1 MSIQKRLLIW
11 NGEQMLSKKMLRD
24 IRKHKTQFLS
34 IFLMAFL
41 GVFVFAGV
49 GGESVG
55 LEVNVNQ
62 YYDDTNL
69 ADGWIYSANL
79 DDDFVDDVNN
89 LAPTTASERQLVV
102 DSVAD
107 FSNDPDITLHFI
119 ENNTLSKFY
128 LMDGE
133 PVDINDEDGVWLDK
147 SFADAKN
154 LKVGDNIT
162 FEFEGFEIEKEIRGI
177 GYSPEYVY
185 HASTASV
192 IPDFNKIGFAYMSYK
207 AFPADDVP
215 YNVLNVKFT
224 GSPDDYDNLLSDEL
238 DGDYNSFVKQSE
250 HTSVSQFSEEMDQ
263 HKMMGDIFPV
273 VFILIAMLILL
284 TTMTRI
290 IAHQRTQIGIL
301 KASGFKN
308 RSIIFHYVSYGF
320 WLVLIGSILGL
331 IVGPLTLPQ
340 LFYPSMSATYKLPS
354 WQPAWS
360 MNFVY
365 VALLM
370 IIMSLIVS
378 YIAVRSI
385 SKENPAGTIRP
396 KAPKISTTGLIEK
409 LGFWRKLSFNARWNY
424 RDAKRNKFRA
434 LMTIVGV
441 IGCTALLVSAFGMYD
456 GMNDLKEWEYNQI
469 NHYDSKLIVDDE
481 ASLGQI
487 DSVADEVNGDKLME
501 SAIEIESGSVKK
513 SGSLLVLDDTDL
525 VTPTD
530 YDWNKVEIKDD
541 EVSIS
546 QKMADMLDVGVG
558 DTVKW
563 HIMGSDKW
571 IKTKIDKI
579 HSDPISQGFIM
590 SKDKL
595 EDLNLD
601 YTPTSIVT
609 AQHFDKNFTAIKS
622 TSSMKDMT
630 ASWDEL
636 TESMWLLIYILI
648 FFASLLAIVVL
659 YNLGLLSFTEIEREI
674 ATLKV
679 LGFKTIALRRLLLTQ
694 NLWFTTIGFIL
705 GLPVG
710 YYILAIMWE
719 SSGDSF
725 YILPSISPL
734 NFILT
739 AIITFALS
747 ILVNLMF
754 SRKLKKL
761 DMVESLKSGE

>member
-1 MSIQKRLLIW
+1 
-11 NGEQMLSKKMLRD
+11 MLSKKMLRD

-55 LEVNVNQ
+55 LEVNINQ
-62 YYDDTNL
+62 YYEDTNL
-69 ADGWIYSANL
+69 ADGWIYSANINDL
-79 DDDFVDDVNN
+79 FLYQVDC
-89 LAPTTASERQLVV
+89 LGATTQMERQLVV

-107 FSNDPDITLHFI
+107 FKNDPDITLHFV
-119 ENNTLSKFY
+119 ENNTISKFY
-128 LMDGE
+128 LIKGE
-133 PVDINDEDGVWLDK
+133 PLDINDEDGVWLDK
-147 SFADAKN
+147 SFADAKG
-154 LKVGDNIT
+154 LSVGDNIT
-162 FEFEGFEIEKEIRGI
+162 FEFEGFEIEKEIKGL

-185 HASTASV
+185 HASTSSV
-192 IPDFNKIGFAYMSYK
+192 IPDFNKIGFAYLSYK
-207 AFPADDVP
+207 AFPMDTVP
-215 YNVLNVKFT
+215 YNVLNVKFDGT
-224 GSPDDYDNLLSDEL
+224 PENYEDILSYHM
-238 DGDYNSFVKQSE
+238 DGYYSSFIPQSE
-250 HTSVSQFSEEMDQ
+250 HSSVSQFSEEMDQ
-263 HKMMGDIFPV
+263 HRMMGDIFPV

-308 RSIIFHYVSYGF
+308 RSIILHYVSYGF

-331 IVGPLTLPQ
+331 VIGPMTLPQ
-340 LFYPSMSATYKLPS
+340 LFYPSMSATYKMPS
-354 WQPAWS
+354 WDPAWS

-365 VALLM
+365 VAALM
-370 IIMSLIVS
+370 IIMSLAVS
-378 YIAVRSI
+378 YYAVKNI
-385 SKENPAGTIRP
+385 SDEKPADTIRP
-396 KAPKISTTGLIEK
+396 KAPKVSSSGFVEK
-409 LGFWRKLSFNARWNY
+409 LGFWKHLSFNVRWNY

-434 LMTIVGV
+434 LMTIIGV
-441 IGCTALLVSAFGMYD
+441 IGCSALLVCAFGMYD
-456 GMNDLKEWEYNQI
+456 GMNDLKDWEYNQI
-469 NHYDSKLIVDDE
+469 NHYDSKLVIDE
-481 ASLGQI
+481 NATTSQI
-487 DSVADEVNGDKLME
+487 NTVADEVNGDKIME
-501 SAIEIESGSVKK
+501 GAIEIESDNSKK
-513 SGSLLVLDDTDL
+513 SGSLLVLNDTSL

-530 YDWNKVEIKDD
+530 YDWNRIEIADD

-546 QKMADMLDVGVG
+546 QKMADMLGVGVG

-571 IKTKIDKI
+571 VKTKIDKI
-579 HSDPISQGFIM
+579 HADPISQGLIL
-590 SKDKL
+590 SSEKL
-595 EDLNLD
+595 EDLDLN

-609 AQHFDKNFTAIKS
+609 AQHVNQSYDGVKAAN
-622 TSSMKDMT
+622 SMKDMT
-630 ASWDEL
+630 SSWDEL

-648 FFASLLAIVVL
+648 FFASLLAVIVL

-679 LGFKTIALRRLLLTQ
+679 LGFKSGALRRLLLTQ
-694 NLWFTTIGFIL
+694 NLWFTAIGFIL

-710 YYILAIMWE
+710 YIILAVMWE

-725 YILPSISPL
+725 YILPSISPT
-734 NFILT
+734 NFLLT
-739 AIITFALS
+739 AVITFALS

-754 SRKLKKL
+754 SRKIKKL

>member
-1 MSIQKRLLIW
+1 MKIRKRSLIW
-11 NGEQMLSKKMLRD
+11 NGDGMLFKKMLRD
-24 IRKHKTQFLS
+24 ILKHKTQFLS

-55 LEVNVNQ
+55 LEVNIDK
-62 YYDDTNL
+62 YYEDTNL

-79 DDDFVDDVNN
+79 DDDFVDKVNN
-89 LAPTTASERQLVV
+89 LSPTLQSERQLVV
-102 DSVAD
+102 DSVGD
-107 FSNDPDITLHFI
+107 FSNDPDITLHFV

-128 LMDGE
+128 LIDGE
-133 PVDINDEDGVWLDK
+133 PLNISDDDGVWLDK
-147 SFADAKN
+147 SFADAKG

-162 FEFEGFEIEKEIRGI
+162 FEFNGIEIERQIRGI

-185 HASTASV
+185 HASTSSI
-192 IPDFNKIGFAYMSYK
+192 IPDFNKIGFAYMSYE
-207 AFPADDVP
+207 AFPGDNVP
-215 YNVLNVKFT
+215 YNVMQVKFNGT
-224 GSPDDYDNLLSDEL
+224 ASAYNDLLSDKR
-238 DGDYNSFVKQSE
+238 DGDYNSFVEQSE
-250 HTSVSQFSEEMDQ
+250 HSSVNQFSEEMDQ

-301 KASGFKN
+301 KASGFSN
-308 RSIIFHYVSYGF
+308 RSIMIHYISYGF
-320 WLVLIGSILGL
+320 WLVFAGSILGL

-340 LFYPSMSATYKLPS
+340 LFYPSMSATYKMPS
-354 WQPAWS
+354 WDPAWS
-360 MNFVY
+360 MDFVY
-365 VALLM
+365 VAALM
-370 IIMSLIVS
+370 IVMSLVVS
-378 YIAVRSI
+378 FIAVRSI
-385 SKENPAGTIRP
+385 SKEKPADTIRP
-396 KAPKISTTGLIEK
+396 KAPKITTTGLLEK
-409 LGFWRKLSFNARWNY
+409 FGFWKRLSFNARWNY

-434 LMTIVGV
+434 VMTIVGV
-441 IGCTALLVSAFGMYD
+441 IGCSALLVSAFGMYD

-469 NHYDSKLIVDDE
+469 NHYDSKLVIDEEAVMSEIDD
-481 ASLGQI
+481 
-487 DSVADEVNGDKLME
+487 VADEVNGDKLME
-501 SAIEIESGSVKK
+501 SAIEIESGSTKK
-513 SGSLLVLDDTDL
+513 SGSLLVLNDTDL

-530 YDWNKVEIKDD
+530 YDWNKVEIGDD

-546 QKMADMLDVGVG
+546 QKMANLLGVGVG
-558 DTVKW
+558 DTVRW

-571 IKTKIDKI
+571 VNTTIDKI
-579 HSDPISQGFIM
+579 HSDPTSQGLIM
-590 SKDKL
+590 SADKL
-595 EDLNLD
+595 EDLDLN

-609 AQHFDKNFTAIKS
+609 AEHVDKNYSAIKAS
-622 TSSMKDMT
+622 NSMKEMT
-630 ASWDEL
+630 SSWDEL

-648 FFASLLAIVVL
+648 FFASLLAVVVL

-679 LGFKTIALRRLLLTQ
+679 LGFKTGALRKLLLTQ
-694 NLWFTTIGFIL
+694 NLWFTAIGFIL

-734 NFILT
+734 NLLLT
-739 AIITFALS
+739 AAITFSLS

-754 SRKLKKL
+754 SRKIKRL
-761 DMVESLKSGE
+761 DMVESLKGVE

>member
-1 MSIQKRLLIW
+1 
-11 NGEQMLSKKMLRD
+11 MLFKKMLRD
-24 IRKHKTQFLS
+24 IRKHKTQFIS

-55 LEVNVNQ
+55 LEVNVNK
-62 YYDDTNL
+62 YYDETNL

-79 DDDFVDDVNN
+79 DDEFVDKVNN
-89 LAPTTASERQLVV
+89 LSPTTQSERQLVI

-107 FSNDPDITLHFI
+107 FSNDPDITLHFV

-128 LMDGE
+128 LMEGN
-133 PVDINDEDGVWLDK
+133 PLDINDSDGVWLDK

-162 FEFEGFEIEKEIRGI
+162 FEFNGLEIEKEIKGI

-185 HASTASV
+185 HASSSSI
-192 IPDFNKIGFAYMSYK
+192 IPDFDKIGFAYMSYK
-207 AFPADDVP
+207 AFPMDNIP
-215 YNVLNVKFT
+215 YNVLEVKFT
-224 GSPDDYDNLLSDEL
+224 GSPSDYNDLLSDKLE
-238 DGDYNSFVKQSE
+238 GDYNSFIEKSE
-250 HTSVSQFSEEMDQ
+250 HSSVNQFSEEMDQ

-301 KASGFKN
+301 KASGFTN
-308 RSIIFHYVSYGF
+308 RAIIFHYVSYGF
-320 WLVLIGSILGL
+320 WLVFIGSILGL
-331 IVGPLTLPQ
+331 IIGPLTLPQ

-365 VALLM
+365 VAALM
-370 IIMSLIVS
+370 IVMSLIVS
-378 YIAVRSI
+378 YVAVKSI
-385 SKENPAGTIRP
+385 SKENPADTIKP
-396 KAPKISTTGLIEK
+396 KAPKISTAGLLEK
-409 LGFWRKLSFNARWNY
+409 FGFWKRLSFNARWNY

-441 IGCTALLVSAFGMYD
+441 IGCTALLVCAFGMYD
-456 GMNDLKEWEYNQI
+456 AMNDLKEWEYNQI
-469 NHYDSKLIVDDE
+469 NHYDSKLVIDEGVSLSEIDD
-481 ASLGQI
+481 
-487 DSVADEVNGDKLME
+487 VANDVNGDKLME
-501 SAIEIESGSVKK
+501 SSIEIEAGSTKK
-513 SGSLLVLDDTDL
+513 SGSLLVLDGTDL

-530 YDWNKVEIKDD
+530 YDWNRVEIADD

-546 QKMADMLDVGVG
+546 QKMADLLGIGVG
-558 DTVKW
+558 DTVRW

-571 IKTKIDKI
+571 INTTVDKI
-579 HSDPISQGFIM
+579 HADPISQGFIM

-595 EDLNLD
+595 EDLGLN

-609 AQHFDKNFTAIKS
+609 TEHVDKNYSTIKS
-622 TSSMKDMT
+622 TSSMRDMT

-648 FFASLLAIVVL
+648 FFASLLAVVVL

-679 LGFKTIALRRLLLTQ
+679 LGFKTGALRKLLLTQ
-694 NLWFTTIGFIL
+694 NVWFTAIGFVL

-710 YYILAIMWE
+710 YYILKLMWD

-725 YILPSISPL
+725 YVLPSISL
-734 NFILT
+734 MNFLIT
-739 AIITFALS
+739 GIITFSLS

-754 SRKLKKL
+754 SRKIKSL

>member
-1 MSIQKRLLIW
+1 
-11 NGEQMLSKKMLRD
+11 MLAKKMLRD
-24 IRKHKTQFLS
+24 IKKHKTQFLS

-55 LEVNVNQ
+55 LEVNVNN
-62 YYDDTNL
+62 YYNDTNL
-69 ADGWIYSANL
+69 ADGWIYSPNL
-79 DDDFVDDVNN
+79 DMNFIDDVNN
-89 LAPTTASERQLVV
+89 LTPTTQSERQLVL
-102 DSVAD
+102 DSIAD
-107 FSNDPDITLHFI
+107 FSNNPEIKLHFI
-119 ENNTLSKFY
+119 ENNTISKFY

-133 PVDINDEDGVWLDK
+133 PLNISDEDGVWLDK

-162 FEFEGFEIEKEIRGI
+162 FEFNGFKIKKEIKGI

-185 HASTASV
+185 HASTSSV

-207 AFPADDVP
+207 AFPTDNIP

-224 GSPDDYDNLLSDEL
+224 GSPEEYNNLLSDKL
-238 DGDYNSFVKQSE
+238 DGEYNSFVEQSE
-250 HTSVSQFSEEMDQ
+250 HSSVSQFSEEINQ

-301 KASGFKN
+301 KASGFTNK
-308 RSIIFHYVSYGF
+308 SIMIHYVSYGF

-331 IVGPLTLPQ
+331 IIGPVTLPQ
-340 LFYPSMSATYKLPS
+340 LFYPSMSSTYKLPS
-354 WQPAWS
+354 WNPAWS
-360 MNFVY
+360 MDFVY
-365 VALLM
+365 VAVVM
-370 IIMSLIVS
+370 IIMSLLVS
-378 YIAVRSI
+378 YFAVRSI
-385 SKENPAGTIRP
+385 SKENPADTIKP
-396 KAPKISTTGLIEK
+396 KIPKISSSGLVEK
-409 LGFWRKLSFNARWNY
+409 IGFWKHLSFNSRWNY

-434 LMTIVGV
+434 LMTIIGV

-456 GMNDLKEWEYNQI
+456 GMNDLKEWEFNQI
-469 NHYDSKLIVDDE
+469 NHYDSKLVIDND
-481 ASLGQI
+481 ASLSEI
-487 DSVADEVNGDKLME
+487 DDVARDVDGDKIME
-501 SAIEIESGSVKK
+501 SAIEIESDSAKK
-513 SGSLLVLDDTDL
+513 SGSLIALNHTDL
-525 VTPTD
+525 ITPTD
-530 YDWNKVEIKDD
+530 YDWNKMEIGDD

-546 QKMADMLDVGVG
+546 QKMADMLDISVG

-563 HIMGSDKW
+563 HIIGSDKW

-579 HSDPISQGFIM
+579 HADPTSQGIVM
-590 SKDKL
+590 SSDKL
-595 EDLNLD
+595 ENLDLN

-609 AQHFDKNFTAIKS
+609 EQHVDKNYSIIK
-622 TSSMKDMT
+622 TVNSMKDIT
-630 ASWDEL
+630 SSWDEL

-679 LGFKTIALRRLLLTQ
+679 LGFKTGSLRKLLLTQ
-694 NLWFTTIGFIL
+694 NLWFTFAGFIL

-710 YYILAIMWE
+710 YYVLKMMWD

-725 YILPSISPL
+725 YILPSISPM

-739 AIITFALS
+739 ATITFTLS

-754 SRKLKKL
+754 SRKIKKL
-761 DMVESLKSGE
+761 NMVESLKSGE